1 MLDSDN
7 ERESNEGQTMRIGRG
22 LAALLLPALLA
33 VAGPARAEET
43 PAARSLP
50 ASLATFGDAIQPGAP
65 SLSGLHGRT
74 YVPVYSSVMAL
85 GGGTRIDFSV
95 TLSIHNGSATRPI
108 TIERI
113 DYYDTAGKLVEEH
126 LKEPVAIRPYGTIQV
141 VVGQPDT
148 RGGLGANFI
157 VDWTSPTASIEPIIE
172 AVMLSSHGTQGY
184 SFLAV
189 GRKVER

>member
-1 MLDSDN
+1 
-7 ERESNEGQTMRIGRG
+7 MRIGRG
-22 LAALLLPALLA
+22 TVALLLPALLSA
-33 VAGPARAEET
+33 IALGGLARAEEALPT
-43 PAARSLP
+43 RPLP
-50 ASLATFGDAIQPGAP
+50 AFVAAFGDAVQPGPP
-65 SLSGLHGRT
+65 SLAGLHGRT

-85 GGGTRIDFSV
+85 GGSTRIDFSA

-113 DYYDTAGKLVEEH
+113 DYYDTAGKLVEGH
-126 LKEPVAIRPYGTIQV
+126 LDEPVAIRPYGTIQV

-157 VDWTSPTASIEPIIE
+157 VDWIAPTASIEPIIE

-184 SFLAV
+184 SFLSL

>member
-1 MLDSDN
+1 
-7 ERESNEGQTMRIGRG
+7 MRIGRG
-22 LAALLLPALLA
+22 SAGHLAAALLSAGMLA
-33 VAGPARAEET
+33 GAAAQEAAGPAKVP
-43 PAARSLP
+43 PAIA
-50 ASLATFGDAIQPGAP
+50 AFGDAIQPGPA
-65 SLSGLHGRT
+65 SLTGLHGRT
-74 YVPVYSSVMAL
+74 YVPVYSSVMAI
-85 GGGTRIDFSV
+85 GGSTRIDFSV
-95 TLSIHNGSATRPI
+95 TLSIHNGSSTRPI

-126 LKEPVAIRPYGTIQV
+126 LPEPVAIRPYGTIQV

-184 SFLAV
+184 SFSSV

>member
-1 MLDSDN
+1 
-7 ERESNEGQTMRIGRG
+7 MRIATGIV
-22 LAALLLPALLA
+22 AALLALGPTSMARGEEAATSGATAA
-33 VAGPARAEET
+33 VI
-43 PAARSLP
+43 
-50 ASLATFGDAIQPGAP
+50 ATFGDALQPGPA
-65 SLSGLHGRT
+65 SLSGIHGRT

-85 GGGTRIDFSV
+85 GGTTRIDFSV

-108 TIERI
+108 SIERI

-126 LKEPVAIRPYGTIQV
+126 LREPVAIRPYGTIQV

-172 AVMLSSHGTQGY
+172 AVMLSSHGSQGY
-184 SFLAV
+184 SFLSV